1 MPDPSEPQGGQR
13 SVKRVTDPRAL
24 RALAHPTR
32 LALVGLLRL
41 EGPLTAT
48 QAARLV
54 GESSGSC
61 SFHLRQ
67 LAKYGLVE
75 PAGGGQGRE
84 KPWRA
89 TALFTQWSGDSG
101 EPGGAEAAGML
112 SSIVT
117 ERYFDDLRRWLSA
130 RQDESPEWRDAAPFG
145 DTFLY
150 LTAAEL
156 ADLDQQTR
164 ALTDRYLDR
173 LSHPE
178 LRPPGARLVTYLHL
192 AFPMMSIM
200 GRPVPADAA
209 PPAPPAPPASA
220 APPAPLA
227 SPAPTAEPGGGE

>member
-1 MPDPSEPQGGQR
+1 
-13 SVKRVTDPRAL
+13 
-24 RALAHPTR
+24 
-32 LALVGLLRL
+32 
-41 EGPLTAT
+41 
-48 QAARLV
+48 
-54 GESSGSC
+54 
-61 SFHLRQ
+61 
-67 LAKYGLVE
+67 
-75 PAGGGQGRE
+75 
-84 KPWRA
+84 
-89 TALFTQWSGDSG
+89 
-101 EPGGAEAAGML
+101 ML

-200 GRPVPADAA
+200 GRPVPV
-209 PPAPPAPPASA
+209 PAAPPASA
-220 APPAPLA
+220 ASAVPPAPLA
-227 SPAPTAEPGGGE
+227 SPAPTAPTAEPGGGE